1 MCILSE
7 KRRKD
12 GAFDRDPESWYTSNC
27 DLGEPLGPR
36 DRQAER
42 GEEDMRLT
50 ERLPRETGRDY
61 ALRTIRDNII
71 HLELVP
77 GSMVSENEL
86 AAEMGLSRTPVR
98 EALIELSKAKIVEI
112 YPQKGSAVSL
122 IDVNLVEESRFM
134 RKVLECAVVELD
146 CEMITPEG
154 LRRLQE
160 NVRLQKFYLENYF
173 SETLMEL
180 DNQFHKTLFEIAAK
194 PQVYTLM
201 DNIAI
206 HFDRVRN
213 MALSSVKNGKIVQDH
228 EDITNAIAA
237 RDAVKA
243 RALTEE
249 HLNRYKIDT
258 AEIRAQ
264 YPDYFK

>member
-1 MCILSE
+1 MQIL
-7 KRRKD
+7 
-12 GAFDRDPESWYTSNC
+12 
-27 DLGEPLGPR
+27 
-36 DRQAER
+36 
-42 GEEDMRLT
+42 

-71 HLELVP
+71 TLKLEP
-77 GSMVSENEL
+77 GSQISENEL
-86 AAEMGLSRTPVR
+86 AAEMNLSRTPVR
-98 EALIELSKAKIVEI
+98 EALIELSKVKIIEI
-112 YPQKGSAVSL
+112 YPQKKSMVSL
-122 IDVNLVEESRFM
+122 IDYELVEESRFM
-134 RKVLECAVVELD
+134 RNLLECAVVELD

-258 AEIRAQ
+258 AEIQAQ